1 MKINNFYN
9 KWITRSFLQ
18 RSSIYT
24 VIHGSSNYWYYLL
37 LLTLIINHS
46 YFLHISFQILIH
58 IYTSKTY
65 LHQNNKC
72 WATNYLNQATVKLI
86 TKKVKQENHRSEL
99 YQELPTSKKKL
110 KKKAKNYLT
119 KRTVFRKKAPY
130 RFPIHLTSR
139 EVNETLIVLWA
150 VLNLIKFKNHNHT
163 HHRQSNN
170 NQIFVK
176 RT

>member
-1 MKINNFYN
+1 MNYPFFFTKIFNLYSHSWQFKLLVLFIIANINNQ
-9 KWITRSFLQ
+9 S
-18 RSSIYT
+18 
-24 VIHGSSNYWYYLL
+24 
-37 LLTLIINHS
+37 
-46 YFLHISFQILIH
+46 FLHISFQILIH

-72 WATNYLNQATVKLI
+72 WATDYLNQATVKLI

-110 KKKAKNYLT
+110 KKKAKYDLT
-119 KRTVFRKKAPY
+119 KRTVFRKKAPN